1 MELEGITYTKFLY
14 NKTFGSFRL
23 SDYFITTF
31 YQKYNENLNNQPS
44 NSIALRSDPRVIKL
58 FEEIEPP
65 HRCYDKDSIG
75 ITFIPTELL
84 KYANILGYNG
94 RESIRVN
101 FDLAYRDIL
110 DNIMDNRNLSGLDIS
125 KYIRLQR
132 IEQKY
137 LHAIETEQID

>member
-44 NSIALRSDPRVIKL
+44 NSIDLRSDPRVIKL

-65 HRCYDKDSIG
+65 HRCFDKDSIG
-75 ITFIPTELL
+75 ITYLPTCLV
-84 KYANILGYNG
+84 KYATILGYNG

-101 FDLAYRDIL
+101 FDLAFRDIL
-110 DNIMDNRNLSGLDIS
+110 DEIMDNRNLSALHIS
-125 KYIRLQR
+125 KYIRIQ
-132 IEQKY
+132 
-137 LHAIETEQID
+137 QIIR